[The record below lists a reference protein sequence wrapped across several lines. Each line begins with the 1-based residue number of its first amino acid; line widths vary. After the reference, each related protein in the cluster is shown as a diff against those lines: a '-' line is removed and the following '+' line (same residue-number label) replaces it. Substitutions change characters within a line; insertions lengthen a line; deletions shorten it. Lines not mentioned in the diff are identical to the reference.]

1 VAKSPAIE
9 DFYREHSRS
18 VYAFLVSLC
27 RDPVW
32 AEDLMQDTFAKATR
46 SLGGY
51 RGGDPRSWLFTIA
64 RSVFIDDVRKRRPE
78 PTDDTLELPT
88 NDPDVT
94 EADTIM
100 RVLDR
105 LTERQRAALLLADHA
120 GMSIAEIAEALKA
133 TPGAVKVLVHR
144 ARITFRKI
152 YESESTS

>member
-1 VAKSPAIE
+1 
-9 DFYREHSRS
+9 
-18 VYAFLVSLC
+18 
-27 RDPVW
+27 
-32 AEDLMQDTFAKATR
+32 MQDTFAKATR

>member
-1 VAKSPAIE
+1 VARSPAIE

-27 RDPVW
+27 GDPVW
-32 AEDLMQDTFAKATR
+32 AEDLMQDTFAKATS

-51 RGGDPRSWLFTIA
+51 RGGDPRSWLFAIA

-78 PTDDTLELPT
+78 PTDDRLEMPT
-88 NDPDVT
+88 TDPDVA

-105 LTERQRAALLLADHA
+105 LPERPRTALLLADHA
-120 GMSIAEIAEALKA
+120 GMSIAEIAGILQA

-144 ARITFRKI
+144 ARMTFRKI
-152 YESESTS
+152 YESESSS